1 MVGNP
6 RTNEL
11 LGMKRVAF
19 KRFTTKE
26 ITVSLPDDF
35 SGGPLELHLICDS
48 YIGLDQCYSLELGE
62 INRALNK
69 GIPMQVSQSQ
79 ELYQEQVSTFDPEID
94 YEMQPQNLPGGRL
107 AEDDDVATIQGEP
120 PGEER
125 KYQSLFLGGFASYDQ
140 FQNEI
145 IDDVKSDDGGCAKS
159 KKQKKK
165 AEESDEQI
173 NSNSKP
179 EDQAVERNIEAGIAM
194 LLDSDEDEVFE
205 REMRGGQD
213 DGMIEKDMDN
223 FF

>member
-1 MVGNP
+1 
-6 RTNEL
+6 
-11 LGMKRVAF
+11 
-19 KRFTTKE
+19 
-26 ITVSLPDDF
+26 
-35 SGGPLELHLICDS
+35 
-48 YIGLDQCYSLELGE
+48 
-62 INRALNK
+62 
-69 GIPMQVSQSQ
+69 
-79 ELYQEQVSTFDPEID
+79 
-94 YEMQPQNLPGGRL
+94 
-107 AEDDDVATIQGEP
+107 
-120 PGEER
+120 
-125 KYQSLFLGGFASYDQ
+125 LGGFASYDQ